1 MVLELLLLDE
11 SHPRSVAYQ
20 LHELS
25 IHVSALPR
33 GRGKSHRGRGKS
45 HLREEERLIL
55 KAYTD
60 LRLCNVLD
68 LTQVNEN
75 EGIYT
80 DLERLLSNTSDL
92 LWRIAEVI
100 AEAYF
105 SHSQTSQLMILNA
118 PEEEL

>member
-1 MVLELLLLDE
+1 VLELLLLDE
-11 SHPRSVAYQ
+11 THPRSLAYQ
-20 LHELS
+20 LHQLS
-25 IHVSALPR
+25 THVGALPR

-60 LRLCNVLD
+60 LRLCNVLE

-80 DLERLLSNTSDL
+80 DLEHLLSNTTDL
-92 LWRIAEVI
+92 LWKIAEVI
-100 AEAYF
+100 AQTYF
-105 SHSQTSQLMILNA
+105 SHSQSSQLMILNT
-118 PEEEL
+118 PEDEL